1 MARQPTLFIVR
12 GHPGSGKTTYGK
24 HILAQHPGTKQIEED
39 QFFTDSKGNYSFDK
53 ARIKEAREWC
63 ILAVK
68 KVLCSGSNA
77 LVSNDFITRQEM
89 APFIAL
95 GYRTQ
100 IVEMGMDFPNTHGLS
115 PKVVQAKKEAFEPH
129 PSAVRIIDMPTEV
142 PATSKYAR
150 SFR

>member
-24 HILAQHPGTKQIEED
+24 HILAQQPGTKHIEED
-39 QFFTDSKGNYSFDK
+39 DFFTDAKGNYTFDK
-53 ARIKEAREWC
+53 SRLKEAQEWC
-63 ILAVK
+63 LTAVK
-68 KVLCSGSNA
+68 KALTAGNNA
-77 LVSNDFITRQEM
+77 LISQDFTTRQEM

-100 IVEMGMDFPNTHGLS
+100 IVEMGMDFPNTHGVS
-115 PKVVQAKKEAFEPH
+115 KKVVEAKKEAFEPH

-142 PATSKYAR
+142 PAASRYAR
-150 SFR
+150 SYR